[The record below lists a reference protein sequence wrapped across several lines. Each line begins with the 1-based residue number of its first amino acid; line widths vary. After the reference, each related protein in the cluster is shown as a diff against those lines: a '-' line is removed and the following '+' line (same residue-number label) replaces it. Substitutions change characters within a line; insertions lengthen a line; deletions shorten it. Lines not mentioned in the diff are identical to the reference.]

1 MNVDEILDRAGL
13 PKAEPDVEKAWATVV
28 QRVERRRTRRRALVG
43 GCALALIALA
53 VGASA
58 LQQTSGDLDVAAE
71 TDNRRPQP
79 GGAVREVE
87 YLGARFDV
95 PSSLP
100 LSRPDE
106 YEFRCL
112 TYQADGVFLAP
123 EDISIVGA
131 SCPAAFDEYGSTI
144 HVQPLLVDGPGD
156 RTVEGEGPDERWVN
170 STETNRWYEA
180 ALPHYG
186 LLFTFYE
193 LDEAVREVVLS
204 SVRPADDEGP
214 LAPED
219 AGASSSTEDAD
230 SNGVPILSSLPSPVE
245 PTVIFEDP
253 SVILEASTS
262 TNADAVLCVGIKH
275 VGTPRSGSICGD
287 PRSGDDVVLAA
298 GSETLDSSRKDW
310 VHWGFTR
317 ASAASVLAT
326 STDGTEQA
334 IDVHHHPRFPD
345 FAFFYFNDL
354 GPLESFVARDES
366 GSVVAEA
373 SPRSLDYS
381 HTEPAQIG
389 ADGLEEPHP
398 TGR

>member
-1 MNVDEILDRAGL
+1 MNVDEILDQAGL

-28 QRVERRRTRRRALVG
+28 QRVERRRTRQRALVG
-43 GCALALIALA
+43 SCALAFIALA
-53 VGASA
+53 VGAFA
-58 LQQTSGDLDVAAE
+58 LQQTSGDITVAAE
-71 TDNRRPQP
+71 TEDPRPAL
-79 GGAVREVE
+79 GGAVRAVE

-106 YEFRCL
+106 YEFHCL
-112 TYQADGVFLAP
+112 TYRADGVFLAP
-123 EDISIVGA
+123 EDVSIFGA
-131 SCPAAFDEYGSTI
+131 SCAATLDDEYGSTI

-156 RTVEGEGPDERWVN
+156 RTVEGEGPDERWVI

-193 LDEAVREVVLS
+193 LDEAIREAVLS

-214 LAPED
+214 LAPDD
-219 AGASSSTEDAD
+219 AAASSSTGDTE
-230 SNGVPILSSLPSPVE
+230 SNDVPILSSLPSPVE
-245 PTVIFEDP
+245 PTVVFEDS

-275 VGTPRSGSICGD
+275 VGTPRAGSLCGD
-287 PRSGDDVVLAA
+287 PRSGDDVVLGA
-298 GSETLDSSRKDW
+298 GSESLDSPKKDW

-326 STDGTEQA
+326 SSDGTVNA
-334 IDVHHHPRFPD
+334 IEVHHHPRFPD
-345 FAFFYFNDL
+345 FAFFYFNDI
-354 GPLESFVARDES
+354 GPLESFVALDES

-373 SPRSLDYS
+373 SQQSLDYS
-381 HTEPAQIG
+381 HT
-389 ADGLEEPHP
+389 DP
-398 TGR
+398 TQFGGDSE

>member
-28 QRVERRRTRRRALVG
+28 QRVERRRTRHRALVG
-43 GCALALIALA
+43 SCALAFIALA
-53 VGASA
+53 VGAFA
-58 LQQTSGDLDVAAE
+58 LQQTSGDVTVAAE
-71 TDNRRPQP
+71 TENPGP
-79 GGAVREVE
+79 ELGGALRAVE

-106 YEFRCL
+106 YAFHCL

-123 EDISIVGA
+123 EDVSIFGA
-131 SCPAAFDEYGSTI
+131 SCPATFDEYGSTI

-156 RTVEGEGPDERWVN
+156 RTVEGEGRDERWVI

-193 LDEAVREVVLS
+193 LDEAVREGVLS
-204 SVRPADDEGP
+204 SVRPANEEDP

-219 AGASSSTEDAD
+219 AAASSSTEGAD
-230 SNGVPILSSLPSPVE
+230 SNGGPILSSLPSPVE
-245 PTVIFEDP
+245 PTVVFEDR

-298 GSETLDSSRKDW
+298 GSESLDSPRKEW

-317 ASAASVLAT
+317 ASAASVVAT
-326 STDGTEQA
+326 SSDGTEQA

-354 GPLESFVARDES
+354 GPLESFVALDES

-373 SPRSLDYS
+373 SQQSLDYS
-381 HTEPAQIG
+381 HTDPAQFG
-389 ADGLEEPHP
+389 GDSE
-398 TGR
+398 